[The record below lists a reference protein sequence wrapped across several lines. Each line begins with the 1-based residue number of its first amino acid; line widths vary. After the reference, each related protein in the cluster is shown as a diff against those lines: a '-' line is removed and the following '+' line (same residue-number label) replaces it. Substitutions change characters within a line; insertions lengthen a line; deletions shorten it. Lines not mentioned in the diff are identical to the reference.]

1 MGNTAI
7 LNVKGLGKKLTDA
20 GRLKLR
26 PLCVYGTDELPEDA
40 IPSYTVDRCIAKAVY
55 TAALLEEIPSLYI
68 EASHE
73 QCCRGGMVWM
83 GFAEP
88 HPKLKYFVTVGTPD
102 FRGGAAEHL
111 KASPELFEEQ
121 KERAGKITPPR
132 KYIVIRPCDENT
144 DYTSPEAVR
153 SFILFAG
160 CEQIRNL
167 CGLAQFNNSD
177 PFFKTVIPAGAT
189 CSMMITFPAG
199 MAENAPKDS
208 AYVGPTDPTGNP
220 WLPPELMIMGI
231 PLGLV
236 QQMAADL
243 EESFICKRSRIAYPE
258 NRVIMSS
265 RKLKTRE
272 DKTEPDPG
280 V

>member
-1 MGNTAI
+1 MGNKVI
-7 LNVKGLGKKLTDA
+7 LSVHGLGKKLTDA
-20 GRLKLR
+20 GKLKLR
-26 PLCVYGTDELPEDA
+26 PLCVYGTDELPEGA
-40 IPSYTVDRCIAKAVY
+40 VPSYTVDRCVAKAVY
-55 TAALLEEIPSLYI
+55 TAALFEETPSLYI

-73 QCCRGGMVWM
+73 QCCSGGMLWM

-111 KASPELFEEQ
+111 KASPRLFEEQ
-121 KERAGKITPPR
+121 KEHAGKITPPG
-132 KYIVIRPCDENT
+132 KYIVIGPCDDYT
-144 DYTSPEAVR
+144 DYISSEVIR
-153 SFILFAG
+153 SLILFAG

-231 PLGLV
+231 PLGLA

-243 EESFICKRSRIAYPE
+243 EESFICKRSRVAYPE
-258 NRVIMSS
+258 KRIIMN
-265 RKLKTRE
+265 KPKAKNT
-272 DKTEPDPG
+272 
-280 V
+280 